1 MSSQVGKIHLVVS
14 LKNLFEF
21 AEIRSYLGAK
31 FCFIICLSLGKKP
44 FEFRSNNRKK
54 KPDQSPQLTLST
66 PPNMCQKQL
75 GRKSHC
81 HKRFILLTLKC
92 SCPGQGKLM
101 LQHVWRCQPHL
112 AHEGTK
118 ASLLS
123 THTSTSDLY
132 IIDEDQPT
140 LSSLMPETG
149 IAWQGGRK

>member
-1 MSSQVGKIHLVVS
+1 
-14 LKNLFEF
+14 
-21 AEIRSYLGAK
+21 
-31 FCFIICLSLGKKP
+31 
-44 FEFRSNNRKK
+44 
-54 KPDQSPQLTLST
+54 
-66 PPNMCQKQL
+66 
-75 GRKSHC
+75 
-81 HKRFILLTLKC
+81 
-92 SCPGQGKLM
+92 M